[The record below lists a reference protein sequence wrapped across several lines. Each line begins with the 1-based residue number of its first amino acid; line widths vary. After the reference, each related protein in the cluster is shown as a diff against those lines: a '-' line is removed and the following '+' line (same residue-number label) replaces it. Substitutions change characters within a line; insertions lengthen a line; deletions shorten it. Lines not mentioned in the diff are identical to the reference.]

1 MGTFQAQTKPFGSI
15 EVDERQK
22 LLFPAGLL
30 GFEQLREFVLLDA
43 EQAPFYWLQS
53 LEVTD
58 IAFVLIDPR
67 VFRPDYSPAL
77 GPEDLAEIGL
87 QRPEEAL
94 DFAIVTIPADPS
106 RMTANLQG
114 PVVINKEARIGRQ
127 FVSTD
132 TRWQVRHP
140 ILQELSAAC

>member
-1 MGTFQAQTKPFGSI
+1 VGTFRAQTKPFGAV

-67 VFRPDYSPAL
+67 VFRSDYSPAL
-77 GPEDLAEIGL
+77 GPEDLAEIGVR
-87 QRPEEAL
+87 RPEDAL
-94 DFAIVTIPADPS
+94 DFAIVTIPADP
-106 RMTANLQG
+106 RQMTANLQG

-127 FVSTD
+127 FVCTD
-132 TRWQVRHP
+132 ERWQVRHP
-140 ILQELSAAC
+140 ILQELGAAC